1 MRPSRML
8 VLGLAGLVGLHVFML
23 AGHGRS
29 HDVPMLSQVA
39 ESPMS
44 VHAGPSV
51 SRSLLP
57 VPPLPAGHHG
67 AGMAMTVACLA
78 KLVDSHTKRPQLR
91 TLADSIVVSQGQE
104 VTLMQGWLKRWGKPA
119 TPAGTDHGA
128 MHMPGMMSEA
138 QMRQLTVIKNQ
149 DFDLAFLNVMTTHHQ
164 GAIEM
169 ANTELRDGSLPEVK
183 QLAQQIVDV
192 QQGEIDQ
199 FNAWQQEW
207 EALPI
212 R

>member
-78 KLVDSHTKRPQLR
+78 VLAGLLLGLPGRQGRLVTERPP
-91 TLADSIVVSQGQE
+91 
-104 VTLMQGWLKRWGKPA
+104 WP
-119 TPAGTDHGA
+119 
-128 MHMPGMMSEA
+128 
-138 QMRQLTVIKNQ
+138 TVIGRPVGPE
-149 DFDLAFLNVMTTHHQ
+149 LA
-164 GAIEM
+164 GARTPSL
-169 ANTELRDGSLPEVK
+169 AELCTSLT
-183 QLAQQIVDV
+183 
-192 QQGEIDQ
+192 
-199 FNAWQQEW
+199 
-207 EALPI
+207 
-212 R
+212 

>member
-29 HDVPMLSQVA
+29 HDAPMLSQVA

-67 AGMAMTVACLA
+67 AGMVMTVACLA
-78 KLVDSHTKRPQLR
+78 V
-91 TLADSIVVSQGQE
+91 LAGLLLLPGRQG
-104 VTLMQGWLKRWGKPA
+104 RPA
-119 TPAGTDHGA
+119 TGSPLMAPTIGQPVRPELAGTRTPSLA
-128 MHMPGMMSEA
+128 ELCTS
-138 QMRQLTVIKNQ
+138 LT
-149 DFDLAFLNVMTTHHQ
+149 
-164 GAIEM
+164 
-169 ANTELRDGSLPEVK
+169 
-183 QLAQQIVDV
+183 
-192 QQGEIDQ
+192 
-199 FNAWQQEW
+199 
-207 EALPI
+207 
-212 R
+212 